1 MTGYGHIQRVQ
12 VFLYLCHKAQR
23 LKKILIIRF
32 SSIGDIILT
41 TPVIRC
47 LAKQMPDAEIH
58 YLTKKS
64 YDELLTNNPYIKK
77 VILLDESLNTILPLL
92 KAENYDHI
100 VDLHKNMRSV
110 YTLARLRKPFSTFS
124 KLNIRKFLLVKSGI
138 DLMPPI
144 HIADRYMKAVRRFG
158 VINDGL
164 GLEFFIPATD
174 EVDLKMF
181 PEIFRKGYIGF
192 VIGGKFKTK
201 ILPAEKVIE
210 IIRKVELP
218 VILLGGAEDFE
229 RGEEIKNETGDK
241 VINACGKFSLLQ
253 SASLVKQATAIIT
266 NDTGLMHVAAAFNKK
281 IISIWGNTVPEFGM
295 YPYKPSGVETETVI
309 AEVGGLKCRP
319 CSKIGFEK
327 CPKGHFRCMMD
338 QDTDEITRQI
348 NELSSSS

>member
-1 MTGYGHIQRVQ
+1 MTGYGHIRRVQ

-47 LAKQMPDAEIH
+47 LAKQMPNVEIH

-64 YDELLTNNPYIKK
+64 YAEILTNNPYINK
-77 VILLDESLNTILPLL
+77 VIVLDESLNALIPRL

-124 KLNIRKFLLVKSGI
+124 KLNIRKLLLVKSGI
-138 DLMPPI
+138 NMMPPI
-144 HIADRYMKAVRRFG
+144 HIADRYMTAVRRFG

-164 GLEFFIPATD
+164 GLDFFISAAD

-181 PEIFRKGYIGF
+181 PEIFRKGYFGF
-192 VIGGKFKTK
+192 VIGGKFNTK

-210 IIRKVELP
+210 IIREVKLP
-218 VILLGGAEDFE
+218 VILFGGAEDFE
-229 RGEEIKNETGDK
+229 RGEEIKNVSADM
-241 VINACGKFSLLQ
+241 VINACGRFSLMQ
-253 SASLVKQATAIIT
+253 SASLVKQATAIVT

-281 IISIWGNTVPEFGM
+281 IISVWGNTVPEFGM
-295 YPYKPSGVETETVI
+295 YPYKPLGVETETVI
-309 AEVGGLKCRP
+309 AEVSGLKCRP

-327 CPKGHFRCMMD
+327 CPKGHFRCMID
-338 QDTDEITRQI
+338 QNTVEISRQL